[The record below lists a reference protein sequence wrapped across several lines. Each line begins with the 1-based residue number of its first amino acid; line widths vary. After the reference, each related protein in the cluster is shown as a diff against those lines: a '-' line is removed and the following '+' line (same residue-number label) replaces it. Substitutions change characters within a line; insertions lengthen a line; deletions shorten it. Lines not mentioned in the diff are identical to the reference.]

1 MVEPLKVVIPAA
13 GAGKRLYPHT
23 YTKPKPMVFVAG
35 KPIIGHILD
44 KMVGLEPE
52 EVIVVVGYMKDKIV
66 SYVNTNYSGI
76 FKKVTF
82 VDQDQQL
89 GLGHSIYVTRKAV
102 GDSPILI
109 ALGDMIFK
117 DGYSEFLRQHRCN
130 GECSGSIGVKAI
142 DNPEHYGI
150 VYMNQNHTINRLV
163 EKPKHSTSNVGIAGV
178 YFIEDTPRLFHALEG
193 IVNAGH
199 NGEIQ
204 LTDALQKAVEQGSV
218 YRTFEVNSWYDCG
231 RPQSLLE
238 VNRILLSER
247 SMSENGAVNSIIIEP
262 VSIGRNAKIENSI
275 IGPFVSISEGA
286 AVNNSI
292 IEDSIVGN
300 NAEVK
305 YMTLRSSIIGDHAI
319 LVGKANSLN
328 IGDSSTI
335 EF

>member
-1 MVEPLKVVIPAA
+1 MKVVIPAA

-52 EVIVVVGYMKDKIV
+52 EVIIVVGYMRDKIV
-66 SYVNTNYSGI
+66 SYVNANYARAFNKI
-76 FKKVTF
+76 TF
-82 VDQDQQL
+82 VDQEQQL

-102 GDSPILI
+102 DGSPILI

-117 DGYSEFLRQHRCN
+117 DGYSEFLKQHRCN

-142 DNPEHYGI
+142 DDPEHYGI
-150 VYMNQNHTINRLV
+150 VYLSSDHAIEKLV
-163 EKPKHSTSNVGIAGV
+163 EKPKNSTSNIGIAGV
-178 YFIEDTPRLFHALEG
+178 YFIEDTPRLFRALDH
-193 IVNAGH
+193 IVH
-199 NGEIQ
+199 SSSPGEVQ
-204 LTDALQKAVEQGSV
+204 LTDALQRAVEEGSV
-218 YRTFEVNSWYDCG
+218 YKTFEVNSWYDCG

-238 VNRILLSER
+238 VNRILLSEKIQ
-247 SMSENGAVNSIIIEP
+247 SGDGAKNSIVIEP
-262 VSIGRNAKIENSI
+262 VSIGKNVRIENSI
-275 IGPFVSISEGA
+275 IGPYVSISEGA
-286 AVNNSI
+286 VVNNSI

-300 NAEVK
+300 NAEIK
-305 YMTLRSSIIGDHAI
+305 HIMLRSSIIGDHAI
-319 LVGKANSLN
+319 LIGKSNALN

>member
-1 MVEPLKVVIPAA
+1 MKVVIPAA

-44 KMVGLEPE
+44 KMMGLEPE
-52 EVIVVVGYMKDKIV
+52 EVIIVVGYMREKII
-66 SYVNTNYSGI
+66 SYVNANYATAFNKI
-76 FKKVTF
+76 TF
-82 VDQDQQL
+82 VNQEQQL
-89 GLGHSIYVTRKAV
+89 GLGHSIYVTGKAV

-117 DGYSEFLRQHRCN
+117 DGYSEFLKQHRCN

-142 DNPEHYGI
+142 DDPEHYGI
-150 VYMNQNHTINRLV
+150 VYLNSGHTVEKLV
-163 EKPKHSTSNVGIAGV
+163 EKPKHSTSNIGIAGV
-178 YFIEDTPRLFHALEG
+178 YFIEDTPRLFRALDHIVHAG
-193 IVNAGH
+193 RP
-199 NGEIQ
+199 GEVQ
-204 LTDALQKAVEQGSV
+204 LTDALQWAVDEGSV
-218 YRTFEVNSWYDCG
+218 YKTFEVNSWYDCG

-238 VNRILLSER
+238 VNRILLSEK
-247 SMSENGAVNSIIIEP
+247 SQSEDGAKNSIVIEP
-262 VSIGRNAKIENSI
+262 VSIGKNVRIENSI
-275 IGPFVSISEGA
+275 IGPYVSISEGA
-286 AVNNSI
+286 VVNNSI

-305 YMTLRSSIIGDHAI
+305 HMMLRSSIIGDHAI
-319 LVGKANSLN
+319 LIGKSNALN